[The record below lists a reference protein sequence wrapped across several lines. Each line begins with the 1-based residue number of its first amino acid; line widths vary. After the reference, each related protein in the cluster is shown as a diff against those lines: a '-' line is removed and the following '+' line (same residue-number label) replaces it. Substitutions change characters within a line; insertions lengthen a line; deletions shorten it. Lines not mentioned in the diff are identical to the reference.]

1 MRVFQHANGCQPTLV
16 VSGTFVSGGSIKITI
31 TADNY
36 ENVFGGDLIHC
47 VGFENG
53 KSSASVR
60 TTPGKNGFATGSYDI
75 TVLWL
80 QQKCLHN
87 YKGNTTTSE

>member
-1 MRVFQHANGCQPTLV
+1 MVKYL
-16 VSGTFVSGGSIKITI
+16 II
-31 TADNY
+31 TADDY
-36 ENVFGGDLIHC
+36 ENVLGGDLIHC
-47 VGFENG
+47 VGSENG

-75 TVLWL
+75 SVLGL
-80 QQKCLHN
+80 QQKCLHD